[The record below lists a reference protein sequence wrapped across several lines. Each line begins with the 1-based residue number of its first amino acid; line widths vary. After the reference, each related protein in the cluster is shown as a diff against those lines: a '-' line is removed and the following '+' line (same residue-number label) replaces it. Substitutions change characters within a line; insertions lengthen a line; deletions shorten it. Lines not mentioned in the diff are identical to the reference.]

1 MTIQWRYTDETQA
14 VVAAAFDDGHSESH
28 LVTADCIQAWL
39 AEGNTPLPYEPPIAE
54 AKEQAKAELA
64 SSDKDMARIVE
75 DLINIM
81 VNDGL
86 IKKED
91 LPAPVIAKLQN
102 RANLRKVLQADD
114 D

>member
-1 MTIQWRYTDETQA
+1 MTYTEMPNGYIRRDGDNTIIPRIDGNLEYQEFLHWQA
-14 VVAAAFDDGHSESH
+14 CGGI
-28 LVTADCIQAWL
+28 LQ
-39 AEGNTPLPYEPPIAE
+39 PYQPPAVDL
-54 AKEQAKAELA
+54 KEQAKVELA
-64 SSDKDMARIVE
+64 ASDKDMARIAE

-81 VNDGL
+81 VNNGL

-91 LPAPVIAKLQN
+91 LPNPVIAKLEN